1 MFQMILTM
9 FSCSF
14 HSFTCPEGMVLL
26 NGGAF
31 QEGVSVP
38 NRPWHTPEKTVVVE
52 PYCIDI
58 YEFPNQK
65 GSYPTSSVTWE
76 QALVLCQKEGKTLCT
91 SLQWEFAC
99 QGAEKRMYSY
109 GDQYDRNRCN
119 TPPLEEDRGKIP
131 CR

>member
-38 NRPWHTPEKTVVVE
+38 NRPWHTPEKDVVVE
-52 PYCIDI
+52 PFRMTFII
-58 YEFPNQK
+58 
-65 GSYPTSSVTWE
+65 TSI
-76 QALVLCQKEGKTLCT
+76 GYH
-91 SLQWEFAC
+91 
-99 QGAEKRMYSY
+99 M
-109 GDQYDRNRCN
+109 
-119 TPPLEEDRGKIP
+119 EET
-131 CR
+131 CFLL